1 MSLRMLSAAF
11 LVAVVSFLPA
21 CDDVTEP
28 EPATSRFAG
37 VADVPLHPCG
47 NGVVE
52 AEELCD
58 DGVLNGPDRECTYLC
73 VPNDCELDEQGWCID
88 PEPTIAPRLAGG

>member
-1 MSLRMLSAAF
+1 MSMRIACSALF
-11 LVAVVSFLPA
+11 AVVSLLCPA
-21 CDDVTEP
+21 CEDAAAPTE
-28 EPATSRFAG
+28 ARFAG

-52 AEELCD
+52 ADELCD

-73 VPNDCELDEQGWCID
+73 EPNDCELDEQGWCID
-88 PEPTIAPRLAGG
+88 PEPALAAGLAAP